1 MCTLN
6 RESEFHLGLD
16 ESVEDMKGSF
26 RVFSLKLLERTGK
39 AVVFSLQMVESLF
52 SLQMVESLFPLQMLE
67 SFSPTDGGESFP
79 PTDSG

>member
-6 RESEFHLGLD
+6 SESEFHLGLD

-26 RVFSLKLLERTGK
+26 HVFSLQLLERTGK

-52 SLQMVESLFPLQMLE
+52 SLQMVESLFPLQMVE
-67 SFSPTDGGESFP
+67 SLFPLQTVESIERL
-79 PTDSG
+79 